1 MISPVLQSNPSTPEE
16 MKKASLEVSKMF
28 LRTMLKEVFNADE
41 ESAMFGD
48 SHAGTI
54 WKSLYV
60 DTLADACAGH
70 TGIEGIIETSIKN
83 KQYPQSEQNI
93 GGNINENF

>member
-1 MISPVLQSNPSTPEE
+1 MISAILKPNVSTPEE
-16 MKKASLEVSKMF
+16 IKKASLEVSKMF

-60 DTLADACAGH
+60 DTLAEACAGH
-70 TGIEGIIETSIKN
+70 TGIEGIIEKSIKN
-83 KQYPQSEQNI
+83 KQYPQIEQNM
-93 GGNINENF
+93 GGNINETI